1 MKLKT
6 KLMGVVLGVVVFILL
21 CSTVVVYWLLNKQN
35 RQNIQANFISTSN
48 IVKSDLLNL
57 QEKQVRQSNRMVLS
71 TKLWEQMKFIS
82 NFSKLGQ
89 FSYTQ
94 DSYNKI
100 LASLVRAISNNS
112 LWQMAI
118 YDKNGAVLAYG
129 QADAKNKI
137 EGGYR
142 FKNPDPLF
150 AVAPIPEGAAISD
163 IKFENIKGMPIKT
176 ISGAFTGQLP
186 NKPVSFFQ
194 QLGNTLCIESQIP
207 IMGQQYDQKTEKQV
221 PVVFGVAITRTRLSA
236 VFVQHIG
243 KLTKENV
250 NIFLADGRI
259 AEGTLTGYDHLIVA
273 KGQKVQPAAS
283 FENQPLIFN
292 DIEVGNSG
300 YLQASL
306 PLFHGDKPAA
316 WVSITASNASI
327 ASNTHKMVIMQV
339 MVYLLCLVIV
349 MPIVYLIASSF
360 GKTVNSVVEGLHDI
374 AEGEGDLTRRL
385 TVKAKDELGDLAHWF
400 NVFIEKLQGI
410 IANIAGNAEM
420 LSTSSLN
427 LTELSKNMAAT
438 AQDVSMESENVA
450 SLSDLVNTNITSIA
464 AAMEQSSV
472 NLSTVATAGE
482 EMTATINEIAGNTA
496 QATQIAS
503 RAVNQVREATD
514 RVEHLGRAALDI
526 SKVTETITEI
536 SEQTNLLALNAT
548 IEAARAGEAG
558 KGFAVVANEIK
569 ELAHQTAKA
578 TEEIKTKVEG
588 IQDTINGTVSEIENI
603 SGVITNVNDIVASI
617 ASAVEEQSY
626 NTQEIAGNVTQASSG
641 IQEVNAKVA
650 ESSTS
655 VNQVAHN
662 LTRMKNASNEMSQQ
676 SAQVNENTQSLS
688 KLAEHLKEMVGQFK
702 LTANRR

>member
-48 IVKSDLLNL
+48 IVKSDLQNL
-57 QEKQVRQSNRMVLS
+57 QEKQARQSNRIVLS
-71 TKLWEQMKFIS
+71 TKLWEKMKFIS
-82 NFSKLGQ
+82 NFSQIGQ

-100 LASLVRAISNNS
+100 LASLVQAISNNN

-118 YDKNGAVLAYG
+118 YDKNGAILAYG
-129 QADAKNKI
+129 QAGGKNKI

-142 FKNPDPLF
+142 FKNPDQLF
-150 AVAPIPEGAAISD
+150 AVAPIPEGAAIGD
-163 IKFENIKGMPIKT
+163 IKFENKKDMPLAM
-176 ISGAFTGQLP
+176 ISGSFAGQLP
-186 NKPVSFFQ
+186 TKPVSFFQ
-194 QLGNTLCIESQIP
+194 QLGDNLCIETQIP
-207 IMGQQYDQKTEKQV
+207 IMGKQYDKKTEKQV
-221 PVVFGVAITRTRLSA
+221 PMLFGVAITRTRLSTA
-236 VFVQHIG
+236 FVQHIA

-250 NIFLADGRI
+250 NIFLADGKI
-259 AEGTLTGYDHLIVA
+259 AEGTLAGYNHLMVDKDQGI
-273 KGQKVQPAAS
+273 KPAAS

-292 DIEVGNSG
+292 DINVGNSG
-300 YLQASL
+300 YLQATL

-316 WVSITASNASI
+316 WVAITASNASI
-327 ASNTHKMVIMQV
+327 AANTHKMVIMQV

-410 IANIAGNAEM
+410 IKNIAGNAEM
-420 LSTSSLN
+420 LSNSSLN

-438 AQDVSMESENVA
+438 AQDVSVESENVA

-503 RAVNQVREATD
+503 QAVNQVREATG

-578 TEEIKTKVEG
+578 TEEIKNKVEG

-617 ASAVEEQSY
+617 ASAVEEQSC

-688 KLAEHLKEMVGQFK
+688 NLAEHLKEMVGQFR
-702 LTANRR
+702 LTANKR